1 MKYNERIRD
10 LRVDADMSQDKIAKL
25 LGVGQRTYCDYE
37 SGKTRIPVER
47 LILLAE
53 FYNVDMNYICGVS
66 EEKRSF
72 PR

>member
-10 LRVDADMSQDKIAKL
+10 LRVDADMSQEKIAKL

-47 LILLAE
+47 LIILAE
-53 FYNVDMNYICGVS
+53 FYDVDMDYICGVT
-66 EEKRSF
+66 EERQHF
-72 PR
+72 TR